1 MKEKETMEERQ
12 RMTKGERD
20 RERLM
25 ERERER
31 KVLCSINSINSIYL
45 KR

>member
-1 MKEKETMEERQ
+1 MVERQ

-20 RERLM
+20 RERLR

-31 KVLCSINSINSIYL
+31 EESTICSINSINSTYV